1 MKYLKYI
8 FFILPLAF
16 FMLLMLSTSSCTQQ
30 KYSSTGKISY
40 DRSSRIKSYRS
51 PSNRHSFTH
60 STPVRKK
67 YVIKK

>member
-8 FFILPLAF
+8 LVILPLTF
-16 FMLLMLSTSSCTQQ
+16 LMLLMFSTSSCTQQ
-30 KYSSTGKISY
+30 KYSSTSRISY
-40 DRSSRIKSYRS
+40 DRSSRIKSYKS